1 MAGLALYS
9 FFPRQARTRVHVHA
23 RIEEKT
29 GFDKAKISER
39 KAVGGMAVFG
49 RPKKYKTEAAFRK
62 AVSGYFDGI
71 TVMAEMEIFG
81 QVVKRL
87 CYTEPPSVSALCL
100 QLGINRRTWANY
112 SDPEKNPEFA
122 DVCEE
127 VKLRIEAYL
136 ENELISRT
144 KGSVQGIIFD
154 LQNNH
159 DWKQKSEVELGE
171 KTRAATA
178 EGLSLSEKIAL
189 IKEAAA
195 KIESEKADG
204 G

>member
-1 MAGLALYS
+1 M
-9 FFPRQARTRVHVHA
+9 R
-23 RIEEKT
+23 
-29 GFDKAKISER
+29 ER
-39 KAVGGMAVFG
+39 RCGGMAAFG

-81 QVVKRL
+81 QIVKRL
-87 CYTEPPSVSALCL
+87 CYTEPPSISALCL
-100 QLGINRRTWANY
+100 HLGINRRTWANY
-112 SDPEKNPEFA
+112 SDPEKHPEFA

-144 KGSVQGIIFD
+144 KGSLQGIIFD

-195 KIESEKADG
+195 NIESGNADDG
-204 G
+204 